1 MKNISLDNP
10 IYLFILIPLIL
21 LIVIPFA
28 IAIRK
33 DNRSKSVVTSLVIH
47 LLIACLVALGLAGT
61 TITTIMT
68 KTQVVIV
75 ADVSYSANRN
85 LDTVDAYINKVVG
98 ELPENSEVGIVCFGK
113 DSQQLTSFGDDVVSV
128 KGHGVDD
135 SATDIAQALMYAKDL
150 FSDGV
155 IKRIVLIT
163 DGKQTDTEATGQLVS
178 AVEEIHASN
187 IYIDAMYL
195 DDNIKDGEN
204 EVQVSDVEYTK
215 STYLN
220 HNSTVNVLLQSN
232 TETKSIVSL
241 YQKDS
246 EGVYNKVDYTEVS
259 LVQGYNVASF
269 NLDTSA
275 DGQFEYKVDIVAK
288 DDVSDRNNEYFF
300 TQSVSGKLNVLLLTE
315 KEEDVETAKK
325 LFGDM
330 AHVDTYFVTQK
341 LDMFLGL
348 DILNNEKLR
357 RENNIYL
364 ISPHSNDSLP
374 MTVEEMCK
382 YDEIILSNVDV
393 RNFDNFTAFID
404 TVDKAVSQFGKSLV
418 TMGDTKIQNKTDDI
432 LKQLEDMLPVRYGNS
447 DQEKKMVGIV
457 IDTSRSME
465 FAYHLQMAKDAA
477 KQLINLLSEEDY
489 VSIVAFNGD
498 VMVAQAPIPAKNKA
512 ALEKVIDDLDP
523 KQGTRLDAGL
533 KQTFE
538 LMKQYTA
545 FENKQVMLISD
556 GMSYTLEDDTPVQTA
571 KEMLAEGIV
580 VSTINIATED
590 SRTTMEKI
598 AVAGG
603 GEHYFAEDPDDLA
616 ELILQ
621 EVANDLT
628 ESVIEKSSEIFI
640 KRKNDDIVKGIN
652 SFPNID
658 GYIYG
663 KAKSSANVVLYT
675 KLEKLG
681 AAGTLVDVPIYTYWS
696 YGKGRVA
703 SLMTDMTGEWLEGW
717 INSGVKDVFFDNV
730 LDSNTPEEK
739 IDYPYD
745 LNVEFDGKYTS
756 IEIVPAI
763 LDASAKV
770 HVEIT
775 TPLSESV
782 IERDLIFDSEK
793 FFYSFETPEIGKYDI
808 KVTYS
813 YGEDEG
819 AVSYPSSTFFNLS
832 YSPEYD
838 SFQIFDTSALH
849 EAIRQRGVVSENGDI
864 KLENDENMIDTYVVD
879 FTMPFLIAAVALY
892 VIDVIIRKLKWSDI
906 RNLFKKKA

>member
-10 IYLFILIPLIL
+10 IYLFILIPLLL

-33 DNRSKSVVTSLVIH
+33 DNRSKSVITSLIIH
-47 LLIACLVALGLAGT
+47 IVIACLVALGLAGT
-61 TITTIMT
+61 VLTTVMT
-68 KTQVVIV
+68 KTQVIIL

-85 LDTVDAYINKVVG
+85 LDKIDSYINTVM
-98 ELPENSEVGIVCFGK
+98 EQLPEKSDVGIVCFGK
-113 DSQQLTSFGDDVVSV
+113 DSQQLTAIGDDIISV
-128 KGHGVDD
+128 KEHSVDD
-135 SATDIAQALMYAKDL
+135 SATDITQAIKYASEL
-150 FSDGV
+150 FDDGV

-163 DGKQTDTEATGQLVS
+163 DGKQTDTEATGELIS
-178 AVEEIHASN
+178 AVEDLHAKN

-195 DDNIKDGEN
+195 DDNIAEGQH
-204 EVQVSDVEYTK
+204 EVQVSGVEYTK

-220 HNSTVNVLLQSN
+220 HESSVSVLLQSN

-241 YQKDS
+241 YKKNESGAYD
-246 EGVYNKVDYTEVS
+246 KVDYVELS
-259 LVQGYNVASF
+259 LVQGYNVANF
-269 NLDTSA
+269 DLDTSS
-275 DGQFEYKVDIVAK
+275 DGQFEYKIDIFAK

-315 KEEDVETAKK
+315 KEEDVDTAKK
-325 LFGDM
+325 LFGDI
-330 AHVDTYFVTQK
+330 AEIDIYFVTEK
-341 LDMFLGL
+341 MEMFLGL
-348 DILNNEKLR
+348 DILKDAKLR
-357 RENNIYL
+357 RENNIYI
-364 ISPHSNDSLP
+364 ISPHSSDSLP

-404 TVDKAVSQFGKSLV
+404 TIDKAVSLFGKSLV

-477 KQLINLLSEEDY
+477 KQIVNLLDAEDY

-498 VMVAQAPIPAKNKA
+498 VVVAQAPIPAANKA
-512 ALEKVIDDLDP
+512 ELERLIDNLDP

-533 KQTFE
+533 KQTYE
-538 LMKQYTA
+538 LMKNYTT

-571 KEMLAEGIV
+571 QNMYAEGIV

-598 AVAGG
+598 ARGGG
-603 GEHYFAEDPDDLA
+603 GEFYFAEDPDDLA

-628 ESVIEKSSEIFI
+628 ESVIEESTEVYI

-652 SFPNID
+652 SLPNIN

-663 KAKSSANVVLYT
+663 RAKSSANVIIYT
-675 KLEKLG
+675 KFEKIG
-681 AAGTLVDVPIYTYWS
+681 GTLVDVPIYAYWN
-696 YGKGRVA
+696 YGEGKVT
-703 SLMTDMTGEWLEGW
+703 SLMTDMTGAWLEGW
-717 INSGVKDVFFDNV
+717 IASGVKDVFFDNV
-730 LDSNTPEEK
+730 LNANTPEEK
-739 IDYPYD
+739 IDYPYT
-745 LNVEFDGKYTS
+745 LNVEYDGKYTN

-763 LDASAKV
+763 LDPTAKV
-770 HVEIT
+770 TVEIT
-775 TPLSESV
+775 SPISGNVVTQ
-782 IERDLIFDSEK
+782 DLIFDSEK
-793 FFYSFETPEIGKYDI
+793 FFYSIETPELGKYDI
-808 KVTYS
+808 KVVYS
-813 YGEDEG
+813 YGEGEDKI
-819 AVSYPSSTFFNLS
+819 SYPSNTFFNLS

-838 SFQIFDTSALH
+838 SFQIFEASALH
-849 EAIRQRGVVSENGDI
+849 EAIRQRGTVSEDGSV
-864 KLENDENMIDTYVVD
+864 KLENDENMIDTYVID
-879 FTMPFLIAAVALY
+879 FTMPFLIAAASLY

-906 RNLFKKKA
+906 KNLFKKKA